1 MRRAEVRWRP
11 AKINGQQ
18 YFCVTCPKPG
28 GGRKQEHFKSR
39 SEALALYNRKKIERA
54 RCGTETEL
62 LSGRETRLLRDWEE
76 ILKPYGKTIADAIT
90 HYIAHLKASEVSEL
104 LKAKESD
111 GVSKTHLRD
120 IRYRLNAFAE
130 RFNGQTVATITSK
143 EIFRQGSESKVTRVN
158 ASTVNPRLRLRREG
172 RTIWIV
178 DAHGYGQHFIVRVDE
193 ILTAFTELQRAIH
206 KLAVSLIA

>member
-1 MRRAEVRWRP
+1 MA
-11 AKINGQQ
+11 
-18 YFCVTCPKPG
+18 F
-28 GGRKQEHFKSR
+28 
-39 SEALALYNRKKIERA
+39 YNRKKIERA
-54 RCGTETEL
+54 RYGTETEL

-90 HYIAHLKASEVSEL
+90 HYIAHLKASEKSCTAAELVSEL

-143 EIFRQGSESKVTRVN
+143 EIDDWLRSLPFSPFARNRYRGLTVLAFTRVTFDPEPCRKDQGKKITSKHES
-158 ASTVNPRLRLRREG
+158 A
-172 RTIWIV
+172 
-178 DAHGYGQHFIVRVDE
+178 A
-193 ILTAFTELQRAIH
+193 
-206 KLAVSLIA
+206 

>member
-1 MRRAEVRWRP
+1 METGQNQRA
-11 AKINGQQ
+11 AI
-18 YFCVTCPKPG
+18 FLCHLPKPG

-54 RCGTETEL
+54 RYRTETEL
-62 LSGRETRLLRDWEE
+62 LNGRETRLLRDWEE

-90 HYIAHLKASEVSEL
+90 HYIAHLKASDKSCTAAELVSEL

-120 IRYRLNAFAE
+120 IRYCLNAFAE

-143 EIFRQGSESKVTRVN
+143 EIFQQGSESKVTRVN
-158 ASTVNPRLRLRREG
+158 ASTVNPR
-172 RTIWIV
+172 
-178 DAHGYGQHFIVRVDE
+178 
-193 ILTAFTELQRAIH
+193 
-206 KLAVSLIA
+206 